1 MIRTLIDFALRNRL
15 MILGG
20 SLVLFV
26 WGIFSFHALPI
37 EAYPDVADTY
47 VQIITQWPGHAAEEV
62 EQQITVPLEVQLNG
76 VAHLTHL
83 RSVSLSGLSMITII
97 YDDDITTFNARQEVL
112 DRVGQVTLPLNVNPG
127 IGPDYSPTGQIMF
140 YTLTSTNPKYDVME
154 LKSLNDWVVV
164 NQLKSVPNIVD
175 VNPFGGP
182 TREYQ
187 VQLDPG
193 KLVSY
198 GLSLAQVE
206 TALTAN
212 NINAGGGF
220 IERGEQA
227 LNVRAVG
234 LMQTTDDIAAT
245 VVKVL
250 NGTPVRVRDLGNVV
264 QAPKVR
270 LGQLGK
276 TIRCGPAIPECSA
289 QERKDGTIVNNDDV
303 VEGIV
308 LLRKG
313 AVAETTLEAL
323 HQKIDELN
331 GTNGKVGLLPQGVKF
346 VAHLDR
352 SELMHHTTHT
362 VLRNL
367 TDGVLLVTL
376 ILFLFLG
383 NVRSALIVAIT
394 IPFSL
399 LFAAILLDL
408 RHIPANLLSL
418 GALDFGMVVDGSV
431 VMVEN
436 ILRHTSFGDRKKTF
450 METIAI
456 AAHEVQRPVFF
467 ARVIIIVSYLPIFTL
482 QRVEGRLFSPMAWT
496 VAFALLGALVFALLI
511 APVLCSM
518 LFNSEMKEWRNP
530 VLEWLN
536 RNYAR
541 TLDWCFDHMKFTLG
555 MGLLGLALMLFLA
568 MSGIIGSEFLPH
580 LDEGAIWVRGTL
592 APSTGPSV
600 SIAMAKKARLVLAN
614 FPEVKQVISQVGR
627 PDDGSDASGFY
638 NTEFFVDLYPREDW
652 RSDFH
657 GKKDE
662 LIAAMDKQLQQFPG
676 VDWNFSQP
684 ISDNVEEAVSG
695 VKGELAVKLFGTDLK
710 TLEAKADEMQA
721 VMAQV
726 PGVADLGTFQVR
738 GQPNV
743 NLNIDRAAADRFGI
757 NVSDIQDAVET
768 AVGGKALTQI
778 LIGEQRY
785 DLTVRYQP
793 QFRRSVEDISNIR
806 ILAPTGER
814 VALSQLCTV
823 ALDDGASTIYREG
836 NSRYIAIKYS
846 VRGRDL
852 GSTVRQ
858 AIEEVGKKVKL
869 PEGYH
874 LDWTGEYE
882 SQQRANRRLAI
893 IVPVTLLLM
902 SFILYSAFSSWKWV
916 MLILAV
922 VALSPLGGF
931 LSLLVTGT
939 HFSVSSGLGFLA
951 LIGVSVEIGVIMIE
965 YINQLRTRG
974 MPVRDA
980 AKEGAALRLRPIMMT
995 MLVATLGLLP
1005 AAMSHDIGSD
1015 SQRPFAIVIVGGLIV
1030 ELLVSVI
1037 LWPTLYVFWARPG
1050 DRLPPSE
1057 QSFMSEGEHVD

>member
-1 MIRTLIDFALRNRL
+1 MIRSLIDFALRNR
-15 MILGG
+15 IT
-20 SLVLFV
+20 VLAIGVLLFF
-26 WGIFSFHALPI
+26 WGVISFHRLPI

-47 VQIITQWPGHAAEEV
+47 AQVITQWPGHAAEEV

-76 VAHLTHL
+76 VAHMTHL
-83 RSVSLSGLSMITII
+83 RSTSLAGLSAITII
-97 YDDDITTFNARQEVL
+97 YDDDTTTFNARQEVL
-112 DRVGQVTLPLNVNPG
+112 DRLQQVTLPQGVNPG
-127 IGPDYSPTGQIMF
+127 IGPDSSPTGQIMF
-140 YTLTSTNPKYDVME
+140 YTLESTNPQYDVME
-154 LKSLNDWVVV
+154 LKTLNDWYVK
-164 NQLKSVPNIVD
+164 NKLKSVPNVVD

-187 VQLDPG
+187 VRIDPN
-193 KLVSY
+193 KLVAY
-198 GLSLAQVE
+198 GLTLAQVE
-206 TALTAN
+206 QSLAAN
-212 NINAGGGF
+212 NTNAGGGF

-234 LMQTTDDIAAT
+234 LMQTTDDIGST
-245 VVKVL
+245 VLKVQ
-250 NGTPVRVRDLGNVV
+250 NGTPVRVRDLGVVV

-276 TIRCGPAIPECSA
+276 VIRRE
-289 QERKDGTIVNNDDV
+289 DGVVIDDEDV

-313 AVAETTLEAL
+313 AEAESTLKAL
-323 HQKIDELN
+323 HRKIDELN
-331 GTNGKVGLLPQGVKF
+331 HGGGLPPGVQLIP
-346 VAHLDR
+346 HLDR
-352 SELMHHTTHT
+352 SDLMRYTTHT

-383 NVRSALIVAIT
+383 NVRSALIVTIT

-436 ILRHTSFGDRKKTF
+436 ILRHTEFADRKKTF

-456 AAHEVQRPVFF
+456 AAHEVQKPVFF
-467 ARVIIIVSYLPIFTL
+467 ARIIIIVAYLPIFTL

-496 VAFALLGALVFALLI
+496 VAFALLGALVFALFL
-511 APVLCSM
+511 APVLCSL
-518 LFNSEMKEWRNP
+518 LFQGSMKEWKNP
-530 VLEWLN
+530 VLHWLQDH
-536 RNYAR
+536 YAR
-541 TLDWCFDHMKFTLG
+541 RLDWCFDHLKLTLG
-555 MGLLGLALMLFLA
+555 LGLAALGIMLVVGF
-568 MSGIIGSEFLPH
+568 GGFIGSEFLPH

-592 APSTGPSV
+592 APSTGPSAGI
-600 SIAMAKKARLVLAN
+600 SLTKKTRMVLAS
-614 FPEVKQVISQVGR
+614 FPEVKQVVSQVGR
-627 PDDGSDASGFY
+627 PDDGTDASGFY
-638 NTEFFVDLYPREDW
+638 NTEFFVDLLPKEKW
-652 RSDFH
+652 RPQF
-657 GKKDE
+657 KTKDD
-662 LIAAMDKQLQQFPG
+662 LIAAMDQQLSQFPG

-710 TLEAKADEMQA
+710 TLEAKANEIQA
-721 VMAQV
+721 VMAKV

-738 GQPNV
+738 GQPNI
-743 NLNIDRAAADRFGI
+743 NLVVDRAAADRFGI
-757 NVSDIQDAVET
+757 NVSDVQDAIEG
-768 AVGGKALTQI
+768 AVGGKAVSQI

-785 DLTVRYQP
+785 DLTVRYQE
-793 QFRRSVEDISNIR
+793 QFRKTVDDISSIR
-806 ILAPTGER
+806 LLAPSGER
-814 VALSQLCTV
+814 VSLGQLCHIS
-823 ALDDGASTIYREG
+823 LDDGASTIYREG
-836 NSRYIAIKYS
+836 NSRYVAIKYS

-858 AIEEVGKKVKL
+858 AIDEVEHKVQL
-869 PEGYH
+869 PERYS

-882 SQQRANRRLAI
+882 SQQRANRRLSI
-893 IVPVTLLLM
+893 IVPITLLLM
-902 SFILYSAFSSWKWV
+902 SFILYSAFKSWKWV
-916 MLILAV
+916 GMILAV

-931 LSLLVTGT
+931 FSLLFTGT

-951 LIGVSVEIGVIMIE
+951 LIGVSVEIGVIMVE

-974 MPVRDA
+974 MNPREA
-980 AKEGAALRLRPIMMT
+980 AKEGASLRLRPIMMT

-1015 SQRPFAIVIVGGLIV
+1015 SQRPFAIVVVGGLIV
-1030 ELLVSVI
+1030 ELFISII
-1037 LWPTLYVFWARPG
+1037 LLPTLYVFWARPS
-1050 DRLPPSE
+1050 DILPPPE
-1057 QSFMSEGEHVD
+1057 IGFVEEGEHID

>member
-1 MIRTLIDFALRNRL
+1 MIRFLIDFALRNR
-15 MILGG
+15 ILVL
-20 SLVLFV
+20 SVAVVLFV
-26 WGIFSFHALPI
+26 WGILSFHNLPI

-47 VQIITQWPGHAAEEV
+47 TQIITQWPGHAAEEV

-76 VAHLTHL
+76 VAHMTHL
-83 RSVSLSGLSMITII
+83 RSVSLAGLSVITII
-97 YDDDITTFNARQEVL
+97 YDEETTTLNARQEVI
-112 DRVGQVTLPLNVNPG
+112 DRLQQVTLPQGVTPG
-127 IGPDYSPTGQIMF
+127 LGPDYSPTGQIMF
-140 YTLTSTNPKYDVME
+140 YTLQSTNPKYDVME
-154 LKSLNDWVVV
+154 LKTLNDWYVV
-164 NQLKSVPNIVD
+164 NQLKSVPNVVD

-187 VQLDPG
+187 VQIDPG

-198 GLSLAQVE
+198 GLSLSQVE
-206 TALTAN
+206 QALAAN
-212 NINAGGGF
+212 NTNAGGGF

-234 LMQTTDDIAAT
+234 LMQTTEDIAST
-245 VVKVL
+245 LIKVQ
-250 NGTPVRVRDLGNVV
+250 NGTPVRVLDLGVVV

-276 TIRCGPAIPECSA
+276 TIRRE
-289 QERKDGTIVNNDDV
+289 DGMVINDDDI

-313 AVAETTLEAL
+313 AEADTTLDAL
-323 HQKIDELN
+323 HEKLAQLN
-331 GTNGKVGLLPQGVKF
+331 DHQLPAGVKL
-346 VAHLDR
+346 VPHLDR
-352 SELMHHTTHT
+352 SDLVHYTTRT

-383 NVRSALIVAIT
+383 NVRSALIVTIT
-394 IPFSL
+394 IPFAL

-408 RHIPANLLSL
+408 SHIPANLLSL

-431 VMVEN
+431 VMIEN
-436 ILRHTSFGDRKKTF
+436 ILRHAEYGRGKKTF
-450 METIAI
+450 IQMIGT

-467 ARVIIIVSYLPIFTL
+467 ARIIIIVSYLPIFTL
-482 QRVEGRLFSPMAWT
+482 QRVEGRLFRPMAWT
-496 VAFALLGALVFALLI
+496 VAFALLGAVLFALLI
-511 APVLCSM
+511 APVLCTL
-518 LFNSEMKEWRNP
+518 LFNGEIKEWRNP
-530 VLEWLN
+530 VFHWLQDRYGRLLE
-536 RNYAR
+536 
-541 TLDWCFDHMKFTLG
+541 WCFDHLQMTLG
-555 MGLLGLALMLFLA
+555 FGVLALAVMLFLGF
-568 MSGIIGSEFLPH
+568 SGVIGSEFLPH

-592 APSTGPSV
+592 APSTGPTAG
-600 SIAMAKKARLVLAN
+600 IALSRVARRALAR
-614 FPEVKQVISQVGR
+614 FPEVKQIVSQVGR

-638 NTEFFVDLYPREDW
+638 NTEFFVDLWPRSKW
-652 RSDFH
+652 RSAF
-657 GKKDE
+657 KTKDD
-662 LIAAMDKQLQQFPG
+662 LIAAMDTELNKFAG

-710 TLEAKADEMQA
+710 TLEAKANEIQD
-721 VMAQV
+721 VMRKV

-743 NLNIDRAAADRFGI
+743 NLVVDRAAADRFGI
-757 NVSDIQDAVET
+757 NVSDVQDAVET
-768 AVGGKALTQI
+768 AVGGKAVSQI

-785 DLTVRYQP
+785 DLTVRYQEP
-793 QFRRSVEDISNIR
+793 FRKTVEDVANIR
-806 ILAPTGER
+806 ILAPSGER
-814 VALSQLCTV
+814 VSLGQLCQIK
-823 ALDDGASTIYREG
+823 LEDGASSIYREG

-858 AIEEVGKKVKL
+858 AIEEVGQKTKL

-882 SQQRANRRLAI
+882 SQQRANRRLSV
-893 IVPVTLLLM
+893 IVPITLLLM
-902 SFILYSAFSSWKWV
+902 SFILYSAFDSWKWV
-916 MLILAV
+916 GLILAV

-931 LSLLVTGT
+931 FSLLLTGT

-951 LIGVSVEIGVIMIE
+951 LIGVSVEIGVIMVE

-974 MPVRDA
+974 MSPREA
-980 AKEGAALRLRPIMMT
+980 AREGAILRLRPIMMT

-1030 ELLVSVI
+1030 ELFISIVML
-1037 LWPTLYVFWARPG
+1037 PALYVFWARK
-1050 DRLPPSE
+1050 DDKLPPPE
-1057 QSFMSEGEHVD
+1057 MSFQEEGEHVD

>member
-1 MIRTLIDFALRNRL
+1 MIGALIDFALRNRL
-15 MILGG
+15 LVLGA
-20 SLVLFV
+20 SVVLFV
-26 WGIFSFHALPI
+26 WGVFSFHNLPI

-62 EQQITVPLEVQLNG
+62 EQQITVPLEVNLNG
-76 VAHLTHL
+76 VAHMTHL
-83 RSVSLSGLSMITII
+83 RSVSLAGLSVITII
-97 YDDDITTFNARQEVL
+97 YDDDTTTLNARQEVL
-112 DRVGQVTLPLNVNPG
+112 DRLQQATLPANVNPAL
-127 IGPDYSPTGQIMF
+127 GPDYSPTGQIMF
-140 YTLTSTNPKYDVME
+140 YTLKSTNPKYDVME
-154 LKSLNDWVVV
+154 LKTLNDWLVR
-164 NQLKSVPNIVD
+164 NQLKSVANVVEVNI
-175 VNPFGGP
+175 FGGP

-187 VQLDPG
+187 VQIDPG

-198 GLSLAQVE
+198 GLSLSQVE
-206 TALTAN
+206 QALAAN
-212 NINAGGGF
+212 NANAGGGF
-220 IERGEQA
+220 IERGQQA

-234 LMQTTDDIAAT
+234 LMATTDDVGAT

-250 NGTPVRVRDLGNVV
+250 TGTPVRVRDIATVV

-276 TIRCGPAIPECSA
+276 AIRKE
-289 QERKDGTIVNNDDV
+289 DGTVLDDDDV

-313 AVAETTLEAL
+313 AEADATLDAL
-323 HQKIDELN
+323 HARIAQLN
-331 GTNGKVGLLPQGVKF
+331 NGILPPGVKL
-346 VAHLDR
+346 VPHLDR
-352 SELMHHTTHT
+352 SDLVHYTTHT

-383 NVRSALIVAIT
+383 NVRSALIVTIT

-408 RHIPANLLSL
+408 NHIPANLLSL

-436 ILRHTSFGDRKKTF
+436 ILRHMEFAGRRTSFL
-450 METIAI
+450 ETISV
-456 AAHEVQRPVFF
+456 AAHEVQKPVFF
-467 ARVIIIVSYLPIFTL
+467 ARIIIIVAYLPIFTL
-482 QRVEGRLFSPMAWT
+482 QRVEGRLFRPMAWT
-496 VAFALLGALVFALLI
+496 VAFALLGALLFALVI
-511 APVLCSM
+511 APVLCSL
-518 LFNSEMKEWRNP
+518 LFRGTIKEWKNP
-530 VLEWLN
+530 ALELLN
-536 RNYAR
+536 RYYR
-541 TLDWCFDHMKFTLG
+541 STLDWCFEHLRFTLG
-555 MGLLGLALMLFLA
+555 MGLVAVAVMLFLGF
-568 MSGIIGSEFLPH
+568 SGIVGSEFLPH

-592 APSTGPSV
+592 APSTGPTAG
-600 SIAMAKKARLVLAN
+600 IELARRARQILAS
-614 FPEVKQVISQVGR
+614 FPEAKQVVSQVGR

-638 NTEFFVDLYPREDW
+638 NTEFFVDLWPRPRW
-652 RSDFH
+652 RGQFRT
-657 GKKDE
+657 KDE
-662 LIAAMDKQLQQFPG
+662 LIAAMDQALGKLPG

-695 VKGELAVKLFGTDLK
+695 VKGELAVKLFGIDLK
-710 TLEAKADEMQA
+710 ELEQKADEIQA
-721 VMAQV
+721 VMAKI

-743 NLNIDRAAADRFGI
+743 NLMVDRAAADRFGI
-757 NVSDIQDAVET
+757 NVSDIQDAIET
-768 AVGGKALTQI
+768 AVGGKAVSQI

-785 DLTVRYQP
+785 DLAVRYQAP
-793 QFRRSVEDISNIR
+793 FRKTIEDIASIR
-806 ILAPTGER
+806 ILAPSGER
-814 VALSQLCTV
+814 VSLGQLSQIKLE
-823 ALDDGASTIYREG
+823 DGASTIYREG

-858 AIEEVGKKVKL
+858 AIDEVHNRVKL

-882 SQQRANRRLAI
+882 SQQRANRRLAV
-893 IVPVTLLLM
+893 IVPVTILLM
-902 SFILYSAFSSWKWV
+902 SFILYTAFQSWKWV
-916 MLILAV
+916 GLILAV
-922 VALSPLGGF
+922 VGLSPLGG
-931 LSLLVTGT
+931 LISLLLTGT

-951 LIGVSVEIGVIMIE
+951 LIGVSVEIGVIMVE
-965 YINQLRTRG
+965 YINQLRVRG
-974 MPVRDA
+974 RAVQDA
-980 AKEGAALRLRPIMMT
+980 AKEGASLRLRPIMMT

-1030 ELLVSVI
+1030 ELFISII
-1037 LWPTLYVFWARPG
+1037 LLPALYVFWARP
-1050 DRLPPSE
+1050 DDTLPE
-1057 QSFMSEGEHVD
+1057 AETGFVEE

>member
-1 MIRTLIDFALRNRL
+1 MIGALIDFALRNRL
-15 MILGG
+15 MVLGG

-26 WGIFSFHALPI
+26 WGILSFHNLPI

-62 EQQITVPLEVQLNG
+62 EQQITVPLEVSLNG

-83 RSVSLSGLSMITII
+83 RSVSLAGLSVITII
-97 YDDDITTFNARQEVL
+97 YDDDTTTFNARQEVL
-112 DRVGQVTLPLNVNPG
+112 DRLQNVTLPANVASTL
-127 IGPDYSPTGQIMF
+127 GPDYSPTGQILF
-140 YTLTSTNPKYDVME
+140 YTLKSTNPKYDVME
-154 LKSLNDWVVV
+154 LKTLNDWLVR
-164 NQLKSVPNIVD
+164 NQLKSVPNVVE
-175 VNPFGGP
+175 VNIFGGP

-193 KLVSY
+193 RLVSY
-198 GLSLAQVE
+198 GLSLSQVE
-206 TALTAN
+206 QALAAN
-212 NINAGGGF
+212 NTNAGGGF
-220 IERGEQA
+220 IERGQQA

-234 LMQTTDDIAAT
+234 LMATTDDVGAT
-245 VVKVL
+245 VVKVV
-250 NGTPVRVRDLGNVV
+250 NGTPVRVRDLATVV

-276 TIRCGPAIPECSA
+276 SIR
-289 QERKDGTIVNNDDV
+289 QEDGTVLDDDDV
-303 VEGIV
+303 VEGII

-313 AVAETTLEAL
+313 AEADQTLDAL
-323 HQKIDELN
+323 HAKIALLN
-331 GTNGKVGLLPQGVKF
+331 KEVLPPGVKLIP
-346 VAHLDR
+346 HLDR
-352 SELMHHTTHT
+352 SDLVHYTTRT

-383 NVRSALIVAIT
+383 NVRSALIVTVT

-408 RHIPANLLSL
+408 NHIPANLLSL

-436 ILRHTSFGDRKKTF
+436 ILRHMEFAGRRTSFL
-450 METIAI
+450 ETIGI
-456 AAHEVQRPVFF
+456 AAHEVQKPVFF
-467 ARVIIIVSYLPIFTL
+467 ARIIIIVAYLPIFTL
-482 QRVEGRLFSPMAWT
+482 QRVEGRLFRPMAWT
-496 VAFALLGALVFALLI
+496 VAFALLGALLFALVI
-511 APVLCSM
+511 APVLCS
-518 LFNSEMKEWRNP
+518 FAFKGTIKEWKNP
-530 VLEWLN
+530 ALDLLN
-536 RNYAR
+536 KYYRD
-541 TLDWCFDHMKFTLG
+541 TLDWCFAHLEFTLLT
-555 MGLLGLALMLFLA
+555 GLAMAALMLFLGF
-568 MSGIIGSEFLPH
+568 SGVIGSEFLPH

-592 APSTGPSV
+592 APSSGPTAG
-600 SIAMAKKARLVLAN
+600 IDLARKARQILAS
-614 FPEVKQVISQVGR
+614 FPEATQVVSQVGR

-638 NTEFFVDLYPREDW
+638 NTEFFVDLLPHAQW
-652 RSDFH
+652 RSQF
-657 GKKDE
+657 KTKDE
-662 LIAAMDKQLQQFPG
+662 LIAAMDEALNKLPG

-710 TLEAKADEMQA
+710 ELEQKADEIQT
-721 VMAQV
+721 VMAKI

-743 NLNIDRAAADRFGI
+743 NLVVDRAAADRFGI
-757 NVSDIQDAVET
+757 NVSDIQDATET
-768 AVGGKALTQI
+768 AVGGKAVSQV

-785 DLTVRYQP
+785 DLTVRYQS
-793 QFRRSVEDISNIR
+793 QYRKTIEDVANIR
-806 ILAPTGER
+806 LLAPSGER
-814 VALSQLCTV
+814 VALGQVCQIKME
-823 ALDDGASTIYREG
+823 DGASTIYREG

-858 AIEEVGKKVKL
+858 AIEEVHRHVKL

-882 SQQRANRRLAI
+882 SQQRANRRLAV
-893 IVPVTLLLM
+893 IVPVTILLM
-902 SFILYSAFSSWKWV
+902 AFILYSAFKSWKWV
-916 MLILAV
+916 GLILAV
-922 VALSPLGGF
+922 VGLSPLGGLF
-931 LSLLVTGT
+931 SLLLTGT

-951 LIGVSVEIGVIMIE
+951 LVGVSVEIGVIMVE
-965 YINQLRTRG
+965 YINQLRVRG
-974 MPVRDA
+974 RPVQLA
-980 AKEGAALRLRPIMMT
+980 AKEGASLRLRPIMMT

-1030 ELLVSVI
+1030 ELFISIIML
-1037 LWPTLYVFWARPG
+1037 PTLYVFWARP
-1050 DRLPPSE
+1050 DDTLPE
-1057 QSFMSEGEHVD
+1057 AEAGFVEE

>member
-1 MIRTLIDFALRNRL
+1 MIRGLIDFALRNRIFVLSVTL
-15 MILGG
+15 M
-20 SLVLFV
+20 LFV
-26 WGIFSFHALPI
+26 WGIISFHNLPI

-47 VQIITQWPGHAAEEV
+47 TQIITQWPGHAAEEV
-62 EQQITVPLEVQLNG
+62 EQQITVPLEVTLNG
-76 VAHLTHL
+76 VAHMTHL
-83 RSVSLSGLSMITII
+83 RSVSLAGLSVITII
-97 YDDDITTFNARQEVL
+97 YDDEISTFNARTEVVNRL
-112 DRVGQVTLPLNVNPG
+112 QQVNLPNGVTPTL
-127 IGPDYSPTGQIMF
+127 GPDYSPTGQIMF
-140 YTLTSTNPKYDVME
+140 YTLQSTNPKYDAME
-154 LKSLNDWVVV
+154 LKTLNDWFVR
-164 NQLKSVPNIVD
+164 NQLKSVPNVVD

-198 GLSLAQVE
+198 GLPLSQVE
-206 TALTAN
+206 QALVNN

-227 LNVRAVG
+227 LNVRTVG
-234 LMQTTDDIAAT
+234 LMTNTDDIGAT
-245 VVKVL
+245 VVKVV
-250 NGTPVRVRDLGNVV
+250 NGTPVRVRDLGIVT
-264 QAPKVR
+264 QGPKVR

-276 TIRCGPAIPECSA
+276 TIRS
-289 QERKDGTIVNNDDV
+289 RDGTVINEDDV

-313 AVAETTLEAL
+313 AEADATLDAL
-323 HQKIDELN
+323 HQKIAQLN
-331 GTNGKVGLLPQGVKF
+331 NGLLPKGVKF
-346 VAHLDR
+346 VPHLDR
-352 SELMHHTTHT
+352 SDLVHYTTHT

-383 NVRSALIVAIT
+383 NVRSALIVTFT

-408 RHIPANLLSL
+408 SHIPANLLSL

-436 ILRHTSFGDRKKTF
+436 ILRHSEFGRGHRTF
-450 METIAI
+450 LEMIAT
-456 AAHEVQRPVFF
+456 AAHEVQKPVFF
-467 ARVIIIVSYLPIFTL
+467 ARIIIIVAYLPIFTL
-482 QRVEGRLFSPMAWT
+482 QRVEGRLFRPMAWT
-496 VAFALLGALVFALLI
+496 VAFALLGALLFALLI
-511 APVLCSM
+511 APVLCSF
-518 LFNSEMKEWRNP
+518 LFKGEIKEWRNP
-530 VLEWLN
+530 VLKFLQE
-536 RNYAR
+536 RYSR
-541 TLDWCFDHMKFTLG
+541 TLDWCFDHLKITLG
-555 MGLLGLALMLFLA
+555 LGLGAFALMLFLA
-568 MSGIIGSEFLPH
+568 FSGVIGSEFLPH

-592 APSTGPSV
+592 APSTGPSS
-600 SIAMAKKARLVLAN
+600 SIALAKQVRLALAN
-614 FPEVKQVISQVGR
+614 FPEVTQVVSQVGR

-638 NTEFFVDLYPREDW
+638 NTEFFVDLLPRSEW
-652 RSDFH
+652 RSQF
-657 GKKDE
+657 KTKDE
-662 LIAAMDKQLQQFPG
+662 LIAAMDSELSKFPG

-695 VKGELAVKLFGTDLK
+695 VKGELAVKLFGPDLK
-710 TLEAKADEMQA
+710 VLEQKADEIQA
-721 VMAQV
+721 VMSKI

-743 NLNIDRAAADRFGI
+743 NLVIDRAAADRFGI
-757 NVSDIQDAVET
+757 NVSDIQDAVQT
-768 AVGGKALTQI
+768 AVGGNAVSQI
-778 LIGEQRY
+778 LVGEQRY
-785 DLTVRYQP
+785 DLTVRYQQP
-793 QFRRSVEDISNIR
+793 FRKTIEDIANIR
-806 ILAPTGER
+806 ILAPSGER
-814 VALSQLCTV
+814 VSLGQLCKIE
-823 ALDDGASTIYREG
+823 LDDGASTIYREG

-858 AIEEVGKKVKL
+858 AIEEVKQKVPL
-869 PEGYH
+869 AEGYH

-882 SQQRANRRLAI
+882 SQQRANRRLAV
-893 IVPVTLLLM
+893 IVPITLLMM
-902 SFILYSAFSSWKWV
+902 SFILYSAFDSWKWV
-916 MLILAV
+916 GLILAV

-931 LSLLVTGT
+931 LSLLLTGT

-951 LIGVSVEIGVIMIE
+951 LVGVSVEIGVIMVE

-974 MPVRDA
+974 MMVREA

-1015 SQRPFAIVIVGGLIV
+1015 SQRPFAIVNVGGLIV
-1030 ELLVSVI
+1030 ELFISVV
-1037 LWPTLYVFWARPG
+1037 LLPSLYVFWARPT
-1050 DRLPPSE
+1050 DKLPPPE
-1057 QSFMSEGEHVD
+1057 IGFVEEGEHVD

>member
-1 MIRTLIDFALRNRL
+1 MIGALIDFALRNRL
-15 MILGG
+15 MMLGA
-20 SLVLFV
+20 SLVLFI
-26 WGIFSFHALPI
+26 WGVISFHNLPI

-62 EQQITVPLEVQLNG
+62 EQQITVPLEVNLNG
-76 VAHLTHL
+76 VAHMTHL
-83 RSVSLSGLSMITII
+83 RSVSLAGLSVITII
-97 YDDDITTFNARQEVL
+97 YDDETTTFNARQEVL
-112 DRVGQVTLPLNVNPG
+112 DRLQQAVLPTNVNPAL
-127 IGPDYSPTGQIMF
+127 GPDYSPTGQILF
-140 YTLTSTNPKYDVME
+140 YTLKSTNPKYDVME
-154 LKSLNDWVVV
+154 LKTLNDWRVR
-164 NQLKSVPNIVD
+164 NQLKSVPNVVE
-175 VNPFGGP
+175 VNIFGGP

-193 KLVSY
+193 KLVAY
-198 GLSLAQVE
+198 GLSLNQVE
-206 TALTAN
+206 QALAAN
-212 NINAGGGF
+212 NTNAGGGF
-220 IERGEQA
+220 IERGQQA

-234 LMQTTDDIAAT
+234 LMSTTDDVAAT
-245 VVKVL
+245 VIKVI
-250 NGTPVRVRDLGNVV
+250 NGTPIRVRDVANVV

-276 TIRCGPAIPECSA
+276 AIRKE
-289 QERKDGTIVNNDDV
+289 DGTVLDDDDV

-313 AVAETTLEAL
+313 AEADKTLDAL
-323 HQKIDELN
+323 HAKIAQLN
-331 GTNGKVGLLPQGVKF
+331 NGILPPGVKL
-346 VAHLDR
+346 VPHLDR
-352 SELMHHTTHT
+352 SDLVHYTTHT

-383 NVRSALIVAIT
+383 NVRSALIVTIT

-408 RHIPANLLSL
+408 NHIPANLLSL

-436 ILRHTSFGDRKKTF
+436 ILRHMEYSGRRTSFL
-450 METIAI
+450 ETIGI
-456 AAHEVQRPVFF
+456 AAHEVQKPVFF
-467 ARVIIIVSYLPIFTL
+467 ARIIIIVAYLPIFTL
-482 QRVEGRLFSPMAWT
+482 QRVEGRLFRPMAWT
-496 VAFALLGALVFALLI
+496 VAFALLGALLFALLI
-511 APVLCSM
+511 APVLCS
-518 LFNSEMKEWRNP
+518 LAFKGTIKEWKNP
-530 VLEWLN
+530 ALDLLN
-536 RNYAR
+536 RYYR
-541 TLDWCFDHMKFTLG
+541 STLDWCFAHLNFTLA
-555 MGLLGLALMLFLA
+555 MGLVAVAIMLFL
-568 MSGIIGSEFLPH
+568 GFGGVVGSEFLPH

-592 APSTGPSV
+592 APSSGPTAG
-600 SIAMAKKARLVLAN
+600 IDLARRARQILAS
-614 FPEVKQVISQVGR
+614 FPEAKQVVSQVGR

-638 NTEFFVDLYPREDW
+638 NTEFFVDLWPRARW
-652 RSDFH
+652 RSQFNT
-657 GKKDE
+657 KDK
-662 LIAAMDKQLQQFPG
+662 LIASMDEALNKLPG

-710 TLEAKADEMQA
+710 TLEQKADEIQTA
-721 VMAQV
+721 MAKI

-743 NLNIDRAAADRFGI
+743 NLVVDRVAADRFGI
-757 NVSDIQDAVET
+757 NVSDIQDAIES
-768 AVGGKALTQI
+768 AVGGKAVSQI

-785 DLTVRYQP
+785 DLTVRYQAP
-793 QFRRSVEDISNIR
+793 FRKTVEDIAAIR
-806 ILAPTGER
+806 ILAPSGER
-814 VALSQLCTV
+814 VALGQLCEIK
-823 ALDDGASTIYREG
+823 LEDGASTIYREG

-858 AIEEVGKKVKL
+858 AIDEVHQKVQL

-882 SQQRANRRLAI
+882 SQQRANRRLAV
-893 IVPVTLLLM
+893 IVPVTILLM
-902 SFILYSAFSSWKWV
+902 AFILYSAFNSWKWV
-916 MLILAV
+916 SLILAV
-922 VALSPLGGF
+922 VGLSPLGGLF
-931 LSLLVTGT
+931 SLLLTGT

-951 LIGVSVEIGVIMIE
+951 LIGVSVEIGVIMVE
-965 YINQLRTRG
+965 YINQLRVRG
-974 MPVRDA
+974 RSVLAA
-980 AKEGAALRLRPIMMT
+980 AKEGASLRLRPIMMT

-1030 ELLVSVI
+1030 ELFISII
-1037 LWPTLYVFWARPG
+1037 LLPALYVFWARP
-1050 DRLPPSE
+1050 DDSLPELESTFVE
-1057 QSFMSEGEHVD
+1057 E

>member
-1 MIRTLIDFALRNRL
+1 MIRYLVDFALRSRI
-15 MILGG
+15 MIL
-20 SLVLFV
+20 SLAVALFV
-26 WGIFSFHALPI
+26 WGAVSFHNLPI

-47 VQIITQWPGHAAEEV
+47 VQVISQWPGHAAEEV

-76 VAHLTHL
+76 VPHLTHL
-83 RSVSLSGLSMITII
+83 RSVSLAGLSVITML
-97 YDDDITTFNARQEVL
+97 YDDEITTFNARQEVL
-112 DRVGQVTLPLNVNPG
+112 DRLAQATMPSGVNPG
-127 IGPDYSPTGQIMF
+127 LGPDYSPTGQIMF

-154 LKSLNDWVVV
+154 LKALQDWFVL

-175 VNPFGGP
+175 VNIFGGP

-187 VQLDPG
+187 VQLDPN

-198 GLSLAQVE
+198 GLSLTQVE
-206 TALTAN
+206 QALTNN

-220 IERGEQA
+220 IERGQQA

-234 LMQTTDDIAAT
+234 LMANTDDIGAT
-245 VVKVL
+245 VVKVVG
-250 NGTPVRVRDLGNVV
+250 GTPVRVRDLGAVT

-276 TIRCGPAIPECSA
+276 TIRKE
-289 QERKDGTIVNNDDV
+289 DGTVLNDDDV

-313 AVAETTLEAL
+313 AEAESTLKAL
-323 HQKIDELN
+323 HAKVDELN
-331 GTNGKVGLLPQGVKF
+331 HGLLPPGVKF
-346 VAHLDR
+346 VPHLDR
-352 SELMHHTTHT
+352 SDLMNYTTHT

-383 NVRSALIVAIT
+383 NARSAFIVTIT

-408 RHIPANLLSL
+408 NHIPANLLSL

-436 ILRHTSFGDRKKTF
+436 ILRHLEHIREERRSLMRILAT
-450 METIAI
+450 

-467 ARVIIIVSYLPIFTL
+467 ARIIIIVSYLPIFTL
-482 QRVEGRLFSPMAWT
+482 QRVEGRLFRPMAWT
-496 VAFALLGALVFALLI
+496 VAFALLGALIFALLI
-511 APVLCSM
+511 APVLCSY
-518 LFNSEMKEWRNP
+518 LFEHGMKEWRNP
-530 VLEWLN
+530 VLELLTSA
-536 RNYAR
+536 YKKS
-541 TLDWCFDHMKFTLG
+541 LDWCFEHLR
-555 MGLLGLALMLFLA
+555 LMLSMGAALLLIMLFIA
-568 MSGIIGSEFLPH
+568 FSGIIGSEFLPH

-592 APSTGPSV
+592 APSTGPSTGIEV
-600 SIAMAKKARLVLAN
+600 AKRARLILASY
-614 FPEVKQVISQVGR
+614 PEATKVISQVGR
-627 PDDGSDASGFY
+627 PDDGTDASGFY
-638 NTEFFVDLYPREDW
+638 NTEFYVDLLPRSKW
-652 RSDFH
+652 RDEF
-657 GKKDE
+657 KTKEE
-662 LIAAMDKQLQQFPG
+662 LIASMDKALAQIPG

-695 VKGELAVKLFGTDLK
+695 VKGELAVKLFGRDLK
-710 TLEAKADEMQA
+710 LLEQKADEIQG
-721 VMAQV
+721 VMAKI

-743 NLNIDRAAADRFGI
+743 NLVVDRAAADRFGI
-757 NVSDIQDAVET
+757 NVSDVQDAVET
-768 AVGGKALTQI
+768 AVGGKAVSQI

-785 DLTVRYQP
+785 DLTVRYQQP
-793 QFRRSVEDISNIR
+793 FRKSVEDISNIR
-806 ILAPTGER
+806 ILAPSGER
-814 VALSQLCTV
+814 VSLAQLSQVKLE
-823 ALDDGASTIYREG
+823 DGASTIYREG

-852 GSTVRQ
+852 GSTVRE
-858 AIEEVGKKVKL
+858 AIEQVRQKVQL

-882 SQQRANRRLAI
+882 SQQRANKRLAI
-893 IVPVTLLLM
+893 IVPITVLLM
-902 SFILYSAFSSWKWV
+902 SLILYSAFNSWKWV
-916 MLILAV
+916 GLILAV
-922 VALSPLGGF
+922 VMLSPLGGF
-931 LSLLVTGT
+931 ISLLVTGT

-951 LIGVSVEIGVIMIE
+951 LMGVSVEIGVIMVE

-974 MPVRDA
+974 MSPPDA
-980 AKEGAALRLRPIMMT
+980 AKEGAVLRLRPIMMT

-1015 SQRPFAIVIVGGLIV
+1015 SQRPFAIVIVGGLIF
-1030 ELLVSVI
+1030 ELLISVI
-1037 LWPTLYVFWARPG
+1037 LLPALYVIWARPN
-1050 DRLPPSE
+1050 DKLPPPE
-1057 QSFMSEGEHVD
+1057 LGFFGEGEHVD

>member
-1 MIRTLIDFALRNRL
+1 MIRALIDFALNNRL
-15 MILGG
+15 MILGAT
-20 SLVLFV
+20 LVLFV
-26 WGIFSFHALPI
+26 WGIFSFHVLPI

-47 VQIITQWPGHAAEEV
+47 AQIITQWPGHAAEEV
-62 EQQITVPLEVQLNG
+62 EQQITVPLEVELNG

-83 RSVSLSGLSMITII
+83 RSVSLMGLSMITII

-112 DRVGQVTLPLNVNPG
+112 DRLQLVTLPTGVNPN
-127 IGPDYSPTGQIMF
+127 IGPDSSPTGQVMF
-140 YTLTSTNPKYDVME
+140 YTLTSNNPKYDVME
-154 LKSLNDWVVV
+154 LKTLNDWFVV

-206 TALTAN
+206 TALIAN

-245 VVKVL
+245 VVKVQ

-270 LGQLGK
+270 LGQLGT
-276 TIRCGPAIPECSA
+276 TIRKADGAIL
-289 QERKDGTIVNNDDV
+289 NNDDV

-313 AVAETTLEAL
+313 AVAETALAAL

-331 GTNGKVGLLPQGVKF
+331 GVNGKKALLPQGVKL
-346 VAHLDR
+346 VPHLDR

-367 TDGVLLVTL
+367 IDGVLLVTL
-376 ILFLFLG
+376 VLFLFLG

-436 ILRHTSFGDRKKTF
+436 ILRHTSFGNTRKTF

-511 APVLCSM
+511 APVLCSF
-518 LFNSEMKEWRNP
+518 LFRADMKEWRNP
-530 VLEWLN
+530 VLDWVN
-536 RNYAR
+536 HNYGRA
-541 TLDWCFDHMKFTLG
+541 LDWCFDHMKFTLSV
-555 MGLLGLALMLFLA
+555 GLFGLAAMLFFA
-568 MSGIIGSEFLPH
+568 FGGVIGSEFLPH

-592 APSTGPSV
+592 APSTGPTA
-600 SIAMAKKARLVLAN
+600 SIGMAGKARLILAS
-614 FPEVKQVISQVGR
+614 FPEVKQVVSQVGR

-638 NTEFFVDLYPREDW
+638 NTEFFVDLHERESW
-652 RSDFH
+652 RPEFH

-662 LIAAMDKQLQQFPG
+662 LIAAMDKDLQQFPG

-695 VKGELAVKLFGTDLK
+695 VKGELAVKLFGRDLK
-710 TLEAKADEMQA
+710 TLEQKADEIQG
-721 VMAQV
+721 VMSQI

-743 NLNIDRAAADRFGI
+743 NLNVDRAAADRFGI
-757 NVSDIQDAVET
+757 NVADIQDAVET

-785 DLTVRYQP
+785 DLTLRYQP
-793 QFRRSVEDISNIR
+793 QFRRSVDDISNIR
-806 ILAPTGER
+806 IVAPSGER

-823 ALDDGASTIYREG
+823 TLDDGASTIYREG

-858 AIEEVGKKVKL
+858 AIEEVGQKVKL

-893 IVPVTLLLM
+893 IVPLTLLLM
-902 SFILYSAFSSWKWV
+902 SFILYSAFGSWKWV
-916 MLILAV
+916 GLILAV

-931 LSLLVTGT
+931 LSLLFTGT

-1050 DRLPPSE
+1050 DRLPAAE
-1057 QSFMSEGEHVD
+1057 QSFMAEGEHVD

>member
-1 MIRTLIDFALRNRL
+1 MLRKAIDVALTNPL
-15 MILGG
+15 LVLGG
-20 SLVLFV
+20 ALVLFV
-26 WGIFSFHALPI
+26 WGIISFHALPI

-47 VQIITQWPGHAAEEV
+47 AQIITQWPGHAAEEI
-62 EQQITVPLEVQLNG
+62 EQQITVPLEVELNG

-83 RSVSLSGLSMITII
+83 RSVSLMGLSIITII

-112 DRVGQVTLPLNVNPG
+112 DRLQMVTLPPGVNPG

-154 LKSLNDWVVV
+154 LKALNDWFVV

-193 KLVSY
+193 KLVAYS
-198 GLSLAQVE
+198 LSVPQVE
-206 TALTAN
+206 QALIAN

-220 IERGEQA
+220 IERGQQA

-234 LMQTTDDIAAT
+234 LMLTTDDIGAT
-245 VVKVL
+245 VVKVQS
-250 NGTPVRVRDLGNVV
+250 GTPVRVRDLGNVV

-276 TIRCGPAIPECSA
+276 TIHKEDGAILN
-289 QERKDGTIVNNDDV
+289 DDDV

-313 AVAETTLEAL
+313 AVAETTLAAL
-323 HQKIDELN
+323 HEKIDQLN
-331 GTNGKVGLLPQGVKF
+331 GTKGKSGLLPAGVKL
-346 VAHLDR
+346 VPHLDR
-352 SELMHHTTHT
+352 SELMHLTTHT

-367 TDGVLLVTL
+367 TDGVILVTL

-383 NVRSALIVAIT
+383 NVRSALIVAVT

-436 ILRHTSFGDRKKTF
+436 ILRHTSFGDKKKSF
-450 METIAI
+450 LEIVSI

-496 VAFALLGALVFALLI
+496 VAFALLGALIFALFI
-511 APVLCSM
+511 APVLCNF
-518 LFNSEMKEWRNP
+518 LFSREIKEWRNP

-536 RNYAR
+536 RSYGR
-541 TLDWCFDHMKFTLG
+541 SLDWCFDHMKLTLG
-555 MGLLGLALMLFLA
+555 MGLLALGVMIFMA
-568 MSGIIGSEFLPH
+568 TSGIIGSEFLPH

-592 APSTGPSV
+592 APSTGPSA
-600 SIAMAKKARLVLAN
+600 SITMSKQARLVLAD
-614 FPEVKQVISQVGR
+614 FPEVKQVVSQVGR

-638 NTEFFVDLYPREDW
+638 NTEFFVDLRPRQEW
-652 RSDFH
+652 RPQFH
-657 GKKDE
+657 EKKDE
-662 LIAAMDKQLQQFPG
+662 VIAAMDKKLQQFPG

-695 VKGELAVKLFGTDLK
+695 VKGELAVKLFGRDLK
-710 TLEAKADEMQA
+710 ELENKADQIQG
-721 VMAQV
+721 VMSQI

-743 NLNIDRAAADRFGI
+743 NLNVDRAAADRFGI
-757 NVSDIQDAVET
+757 NVSDIQDAVES
-768 AVGGKALTQI
+768 AVGGKAVSQI
-778 LIGEQRY
+778 LIGEQRF

-793 QFRRSVEDISNIR
+793 QYRGTVEDISNIR
-806 ILAPTGER
+806 LLAPSGER
-814 VALSQLCTV
+814 VSLGQLCNIT
-823 ALDDGASTIYREG
+823 LDDGASTIYREG

-858 AIEEVGKKVKL
+858 AIDEVGQKVKL

-902 SFILYSAFSSWKWV
+902 SFILYSAFGSWKWV

-931 LSLLVTGT
+931 LSLLITGT

-974 MPVRDA
+974 MPVREA

-1005 AAMSHDIGSD
+1005 AAMSHEIGSD

>member
-1 MIRTLIDFALRNRL
+1 MIRTMIDFALRNRL
-15 MILGG
+15 MVLGG
-20 SLVLFV
+20 ALVLFV
-26 WGIFSFHALPI
+26 WGIVSFHNLPI

-47 VQIITQWPGHAAEEV
+47 AQIITQWPGHAAEEV
-62 EQQITVPLEVQLNG
+62 EQQITVPLEVELNG

-97 YDDDITTFNARQEVL
+97 YDDDITKFNARQEVL
-112 DRVGQVTLPLNVNPG
+112 DRLQLVTLPLGVNPG

-154 LKSLNDWVVV
+154 LKTLNDWFVV

-187 VQLDPG
+187 VQVDPG

-206 TALTAN
+206 TALMAN

-234 LMQTTDDIAAT
+234 LMQTTNDIAAT
-245 VVKVL
+245 VVKVQ

-276 TIRCGPAIPECSA
+276 TIRKE
-289 QERKDGTIVNNDDV
+289 DGTVIDADDV

-313 AVAETTLEAL
+313 AVAETTLAAL
-323 HQKIDELN
+323 HKKIDELN
-331 GTNGKVGLLPQGVKF
+331 GTDGHHGLLPAGVKF
-346 VAHLDR
+346 VPHLDR
-352 SELMHHTTHT
+352 SELMHLTTHT

-383 NVRSALIVAIT
+383 NVRSALIVAVT

-408 RHIPANLLSL
+408 RQIPANLLSL

-436 ILRHTSFGDRKKTF
+436 ILRHTSFGNQKKSF
-450 METIAI
+450 MEIVAV
-456 AAHEVQRPVFF
+456 AAHEVQKPVFF

-496 VAFALLGALVFALLI
+496 VAFALLGALVFALFI

-518 LFNSEMKEWRNP
+518 LFSSGIKEWRNP
-530 VLEWLN
+530 ALEWLN
-536 RNYAR
+536 RSYGSA
-541 TLDWCFDHMKFTLG
+541 LDWCFDHIRLTLG
-555 MGLLGLALMLFLA
+555 MGLLALAAMLGLVF
-568 MSGIIGSEFLPH
+568 SGIIGSEFLPH

-592 APSTGPSV
+592 APSTGPSA
-600 SIAMAKKARLVLAN
+600 SISMANQARLVLAG
-614 FPEVKQVISQVGR
+614 FPEVKQVVSQVGR

-638 NTEFFVDLYPREDW
+638 NTEFFVDLLPRERW
-652 RSDFH
+652 RSEYH
-657 GKKDE
+657 TKDD
-662 LIAAMDKQLQQFPG
+662 LIAAMDKALGRFPG

-695 VKGELAVKLFGTDLK
+695 VKGELAVKLFGSDLK
-710 TLEAKADEMQA
+710 TLEQKADEMQH
-721 VMAQV
+721 VMSQI

-738 GQPNV
+738 GQPNI
-743 NLNIDRAAADRFGI
+743 NLNVDRAAADRFGI
-757 NVSDIQDAVET
+757 NVSDIQDAVEG
-768 AVGGKALTQI
+768 AVGGKAVSQI

-793 QFRRSVEDISNIR
+793 QFRRSVEDIGNIR
-806 ILAPTGER
+806 IVAPSGER
-814 VALSQLCTV
+814 VALSQLCQIT
-823 ALDDGASTIYREG
+823 LDDGASTIYREG

-858 AIEEVGKKVKL
+858 AIEEVGQKIQF

-882 SQQRANRRLAI
+882 SQQRANRRLAF
-893 IVPVTLLLM
+893 IVPITLLLM
-902 SFILYSAFSSWKWV
+902 SFILYSAFGSWKWV
-916 MLILAV
+916 GLILAV

-931 LSLLVTGT
+931 LSLLITGT

-951 LIGVSVEIGVIMIE
+951 LIGVSVEIGVIMVE

-974 MPVRDA
+974 LPVREA

-1050 DRLPPSE
+1050 DRLPPAE
-1057 QSFMSEGEHVD
+1057 QSFMAEGEHVD

>member
-1 MIRTLIDFALRNRL
+1 MIRFLIDFALHNRIL
-15 MILGG
+15 ML
-20 SLVLFV
+20 SLTLVLFIA
-26 WGIFSFHALPI
+26 GIVSFHNLPI

-47 VQIITQWPGHAAEEV
+47 TQIISQWPGHAAEEV

-76 VAHLTHL
+76 VPHMTHL
-83 RSVSLSGLSMITII
+83 RSVSLAGLSVITII
-97 YDDDITTFNARQEVL
+97 YDDEITTFNARQEVL
-112 DRVGQVTLPLNVNPG
+112 DRLQQVTLPTNVNANL
-127 IGPDYSPTGQIMF
+127 GPDYSPTGQIMF
-140 YTLTSTNPKYDVME
+140 FTLKSANPRYDVME
-154 LKSLNDWVVV
+154 LKTLADWFVL
-164 NQLKSVPNIVD
+164 NQLKSVPNVVD
-175 VNPFGGP
+175 VNIFGGP

-187 VQLDPG
+187 VQIDPG

-206 TALTAN
+206 QALAN
-212 NINAGGGF
+212 NNTNAGGGF
-220 IERGEQA
+220 IERGQQA

-245 VVKVL
+245 VIKSV
-250 NGTPVRVRDLGNVV
+250 NGTPVRIRDIAIVV
-264 QAPKVR
+264 QSPKIR

-276 TIRCGPAIPECSA
+276 TIRSN
-289 QERKDGTIVNNDDV
+289 DGTIDDEDV

-313 AVAETTLEAL
+313 AEADATLEAL
-323 HQKIDELN
+323 HKKVAELSN
-331 GTNGKVGLLPQGVKF
+331 GLLPPGVKF
-346 VAHLDR
+346 VPHLDR
-352 SELMHHTTHT
+352 SELVHYTTHT

-367 TDGVLLVTL
+367 TDGVILVTL
-376 ILFLFLG
+376 ILFIFLG
-383 NVRSALIVAIT
+383 NVRSALIVTIT
-394 IPFSL
+394 IPFAL

-408 RHIPANLLSL
+408 SHIPANLLSL

-436 ILRHTSFGDRKKTF
+436 IMRHVEFSQGKKTF
-450 METIAI
+450 LELIAS
-456 AAHEVQRPVFF
+456 AAHEVQKPVFF
-467 ARVIIIVSYLPIFTL
+467 ARIIIIVSYLPIFTL
-482 QRVEGRLFSPMAWT
+482 QRVEGRLFRPMAWT
-496 VAFALLGALVFALLI
+496 VAFALLGALLFALLV
-511 APVLCSM
+511 APVLCTL
-518 LFNSEMKEWRNP
+518 LFKDDIREWRNP
-530 VLEWLN
+530 LLHFLQE
-536 RNYAR
+536 RYAQ
-541 TLDWCFDHMKFTLG
+541 TLDWCFDHLKVTLA
-555 MGLLGLALMLFLA
+555 LGAAAGALMLSLFF
-568 MSGIIGSEFLPH
+568 SGVVGSEFLPH

-592 APSTGPSV
+592 APSTGPSS
-600 SIAMAKKARLVLAN
+600 SIALAQQVRRVLAN
-614 FPEVKQVISQVGR
+614 FPEVKQVVSQVGR

-638 NTEFFVDLYPREDW
+638 NTEFFVDLLPRSEW
-652 RSDFH
+652 RSQF
-657 GKKDE
+657 KRKDD
-662 LIAAMDKQLQQFPG
+662 LIAAMDAELNKFPG

-695 VKGELAVKLFGTDLK
+695 VKGELAVKLFGSDLK
-710 TLEAKADEMQA
+710 TLEQKANEIQDLMAK
-721 VMAQV
+721 V

-743 NLNIDRAAADRFGI
+743 NLVVDRSATNRFGI
-757 NVSDIQDAVET
+757 NVSDIQDAVEG
-768 AVGGKALTQI
+768 AVGGKAVSQI

-793 QFRRSVEDISNIR
+793 QFRRTVEDIGNIR
-806 ILAPTGER
+806 ILAPSGER
-814 VALSQLCTV
+814 VALSQVSHIT
-823 ALDDGASTIYREG
+823 LDDGASTIYREG

-858 AIEEVGKKVKL
+858 AIEEVGQKVQF

-882 SQQRANRRLAI
+882 SQQRANRRLAF
-893 IVPVTLLLM
+893 IVPITLLLM
-902 SFILYSAFSSWKWV
+902 AFILYSAFGSWKWV
-916 MLILAV
+916 FLILAV

-931 LSLLVTGT
+931 LSLLLTGT

-951 LIGVSVEIGVIMIE
+951 LIGVSVEIGVIMVE

-974 MPVRDA
+974 LPVREA

-995 MLVATLGLLP
+995 MIVATLGLLP

-1030 ELLVSVI
+1030 ELFVSVI
-1037 LWPTLYVFWARPG
+1037 LWPTLYVSWARPG

-1057 QSFMSEGEHVD
+1057 QSFMAEGEHVD

>member
-1 MIRTLIDFALRNRL
+1 MIRYLIDFALRNR
-15 MILGG
+15 ILVL
-20 SLVLFV
+20 SVAVVLFV
-26 WGIFSFHALPI
+26 WGIISFHNLPI

-47 VQIITQWPGHAAEEV
+47 TQIITQWPGHAAEEV

-76 VAHLTHL
+76 VAHMTHL
-83 RSVSLSGLSMITII
+83 RSVSLAGLSAITII
-97 YDDDITTFNARQEVL
+97 YDDETTTLNARQEVI
-112 DRVGQVTLPLNVNPG
+112 DRLQQVTLPQGVTPG
-127 IGPDYSPTGQIMF
+127 LGPDYSPTGQIMF
-140 YTLTSTNPKYDVME
+140 YTLQSTNPKYDVME
-154 LKSLNDWVVV
+154 LKTLNDWYVV
-164 NQLKSVPNIVD
+164 NQLKSVPNVVD

-187 VQLDPG
+187 IQIDPG

-198 GLSLAQVE
+198 GLSLSQVE
-206 TALTAN
+206 QAIAAN
-212 NINAGGGF
+212 NTNAGGGF

-245 VVKVL
+245 LVKVQ
-250 NGTPVRVRDLGNVV
+250 NGTPVRVRDLGVVV

-276 TIRCGPAIPECSA
+276 TIRHE
-289 QERKDGTIVNNDDV
+289 DGTVINDDDV

-313 AVAETTLEAL
+313 AEADATLDAL
-323 HQKIDELN
+323 HEKVAQLN
-331 GTNGKVGLLPQGVKF
+331 QHQLPAGVKL
-346 VAHLDR
+346 VLHLDR
-352 SELMHHTTHT
+352 SDLVHYTTRT

-383 NVRSALIVAIT
+383 NVRSALIVTVT
-394 IPFSL
+394 IPFAL
-399 LFAAILLDL
+399 LFAAILLDIS
-408 RHIPANLLSL
+408 HIPANLLSL

-431 VMVEN
+431 VMIEN
-436 ILRHTSFGDRKKTF
+436 ILRHAEYGRGKKTF
-450 METIAI
+450 IEMIGT

-467 ARVIIIVSYLPIFTL
+467 ARIIIIVSYLPIFTL
-482 QRVEGRLFSPMAWT
+482 QRVEGRLFRPMAWT
-496 VAFALLGALVFALLI
+496 VAFALLGALLFALLI
-511 APVLCSM
+511 APVLCTF
-518 LFNSEMKEWRNP
+518 LFKDQIKEWRNP
-530 VLEWLN
+530 VFHWLQECYGRLLE
-536 RNYAR
+536 
-541 TLDWCFDHMKFTLG
+541 WCFDHLKFTLG
-555 MGLLGLALMLFLA
+555 VGVVALAVMLFL
-568 MSGIIGSEFLPH
+568 GFGGVIGSEFLPH

-592 APSTGPSV
+592 APSTGPS
-600 SIAMAKKARLVLAN
+600 AGMALSRAARRALAR
-614 FPEVKQVISQVGR
+614 FPEVKQIVSQVGR

-638 NTEFFVDLYPREDW
+638 NTEFFVDLLPRSRW
-652 RSDFH
+652 RSEF
-657 GKKDE
+657 KTKDD
-662 LIAAMDKQLQQFPG
+662 LIAAMDTELNKFVG

-695 VKGELAVKLFGTDLK
+695 VKGELAVKLFGADLK
-710 TLEAKADEMQA
+710 MLEAKADEIQD
-721 VMAQV
+721 VMRKV

-743 NLNIDRAAADRFGI
+743 NLIVDRAAADRFGI
-757 NVSDIQDAVET
+757 NVSDVQDAVET
-768 AVGGKALTQI
+768 AVGGKAVSQI

-785 DLTVRYQP
+785 DLTIRYQEP
-793 QFRRSVEDISNIR
+793 FRKTVEDVAAIR
-806 ILAPTGER
+806 ILAPSGER
-814 VALSQLCTV
+814 VSLGQLCQIK
-823 ALDDGASTIYREG
+823 LEDGASSIYREG

-858 AIEEVGKKVKL
+858 AIEDVGQKVKL

-882 SQQRANRRLAI
+882 SQQRANRRLSV
-893 IVPVTLLLM
+893 IVPITLLLM
-902 SFILYSAFSSWKWV
+902 SFILYSAFDSWKWV
-916 MLILAV
+916 GLILAV

-931 LSLLVTGT
+931 LSLLLTGT

-951 LIGVSVEIGVIMIE
+951 LIGVSVEIGVIMVE

-974 MPVRDA
+974 MNPRAA
-980 AKEGAALRLRPIMMT
+980 AKEGAILRLRPIMMT

-1030 ELLVSVI
+1030 ELFISIVML
-1037 LWPTLYVFWARPG
+1037 PTLYVFWARRG
-1050 DRLPPSE
+1050 DKLPPPE
-1057 QSFMSEGEHVD
+1057 LAFLEEGEHVD

>member
-1 MIRTLIDFALRNRL
+1 LIRALIDFALRNRL
-15 MILGG
+15 LVLGG
-20 SLVLFV
+20 TLVLFA
-26 WGIFSFHALPI
+26 WGIVSFHNLPI

-47 VQIITQWPGHAAEEV
+47 AQVITQWPGHAAEEV
-62 EQQITVPLEVQLNG
+62 EQQITVPLEVNLNG

-83 RSVSLSGLSMITII
+83 RSVSLAGLSVITMI

-112 DRVGQVTLPLNVNPG
+112 DRLQLVTLPPGVNPG
-127 IGPDYSPTGQIMF
+127 LGPDYSPTGQIMF
-140 YTLTSTNPKYDVME
+140 YTLTSINPKYDAME
-154 LKSLNDWVVV
+154 LKTLNDWFVV

-175 VNPFGGP
+175 VNRFGGP

-187 VQLDPG
+187 VRIDPG
-193 KLVSY
+193 KLVAY
-198 GLSLAQVE
+198 GLSLAQAE
-206 TALTAN
+206 QALAAN
-212 NINAGGGF
+212 NTNAGGGF
-220 IERGEQA
+220 IERGQQA

-245 VVKVL
+245 VVKVQ

-276 TIRCGPAIPECSA
+276 TIRHE
-289 QERKDGTIVNNDDV
+289 DGTAINDDDV

-313 AVAETTLEAL
+313 AVAETTLASL

-331 GTNGKVGLLPQGVKF
+331 GTNRYRGLLPAGVKF
-346 VAHLDR
+346 VPHLDR
-352 SELMHHTTHT
+352 SDLMRYTTHT

-367 TDGVLLVTL
+367 TDGVVLVTL
-376 ILFLFLG
+376 VLFLFLG
-383 NVRSALIVAIT
+383 NVRSALIVTFT

-436 ILRHTSFGDRKKTF
+436 ILRHASFADRRKSFT
-450 METIAI
+450 EIIAV

-467 ARVIIIVSYLPIFTL
+467 ARIIIIVSYLPIFTL

-511 APVLCSM
+511 APVLCSY
-518 LFNSEMKEWRNP
+518 LFSGTMKEWRNP

-536 RNYAR
+536 RSYGR
-541 TLDWCFDHMKFTLG
+541 TLDWCFDHMKLTLG
-555 MGLLGLALMLFLA
+555 LGLLCAGVILFFA
-568 MSGIIGSEFLPH
+568 FSGIIGSEFLPH

-592 APSTGPSV
+592 APSTGPSTGIGV
-600 SIAMAKKARLVLAN
+600 ANQARLVLAN
-614 FPEVKQVISQVGR
+614 FPEVKQVVSQVGR

-638 NTEFFVDLYPREDW
+638 NTEFFVDLLPRSEW
-652 RSDFH
+652 RKQF
-657 GKKDE
+657 KRKDD
-662 LIAAMDKQLQQFPG
+662 LIAAMDGALNKFPG

-695 VKGELAVKLFGTDLK
+695 VKGELAVKLFGRDLK
-710 TLEAKADEMQA
+710 VLEQKAAEMQT
-721 VMAQV
+721 VMSQI

-743 NLNIDRAAADRFGI
+743 NLVVDRAAADRFAI
-757 NVSDIQDAVET
+757 NVSDIQDAVEG
-768 AVGGKALTQI
+768 AVGGKAVSQI
-778 LIGEQRY
+778 LIQEQRY

-793 QFRRSVEDISNIR
+793 QFRKTVEDVSSIR
-806 ILAPTGER
+806 ILAPSGER
-814 VALSQLCTV
+814 VSLGQVSRIS
-823 ALDDGASTIYREG
+823 LDDGASTIYREG
-836 NSRYIAIKYS
+836 SSRYIAIKYS

-858 AIEEVGKKVKL
+858 AIDEVGQKVQL

-882 SQQRANRRLAI
+882 SQQRANRRLAF
-893 IVPVTLLLM
+893 IVPITLLLM
-902 SFILYSAFSSWKWV
+902 SFILYSAFGSWKWV
-916 MLILAV
+916 GLILAV
-922 VALSPLGGF
+922 VALAPLGGF

-951 LIGVSVEIGVIMIE
+951 LIGVSVEIGVIMVE

-974 MPVRDA
+974 LPVREA
-980 AKEGAALRLRPIMMT
+980 AKEGAQLRLRPIMMT

-1030 ELLVSVI
+1030 ELVVSVI

-1050 DRLPPSE
+1050 DKLPPSE
-1057 QSFMSEGEHVD
+1057 QSFMAEGEHVD